1 MEKIEIKRDKKRIV
15 RSLILGILSLLLIG
29 VLIIIPRE
37 ALVSHSDFGYW
48 VLKIFSFIVL
58 PLAIFSIYNDI
69 RSLMSDK
76 PWLVVDEFGIEQSMI
91 RYQSG
96 LIRWHDIARISV
108 IPAFNCFMISI
119 KLKNPEKYI
128 HDEKLLVNFKKQTD
142 KNPNE
147 GEIRIVTN
155 NFTSEQDKVIELMQK
170 YLRESQQFD
179 DFADKN

>member
-1 MEKIEIKRDKKRIV
+1 MERIEIKRDKKRIV

-29 VLIIIPRE
+29 VFIFVPRE
-37 ALVSHSDFGYW
+37 ALVSHSAFGYW

-58 PLAIFSIYNDI
+58 PLAIFSIYKDI

-96 LIRWHDIARISV
+96 LIRWGDIASIHI
-108 IPAFNCFMISI
+108 IPTFNCFMISI
-119 KLKNPEKYI
+119 KLKKPEKYI
-128 HDEKLLVNFKKQTD
+128 HDEKILANFKKLTD

-147 GEIRIVTN
+147 GEIRIMTN
-155 NFTSEQDKVIELMQK
+155 SFISEQNAVIELMQH
-170 YLRESQQFD
+170 YLRECKE
-179 DFADKN
+179 DFS